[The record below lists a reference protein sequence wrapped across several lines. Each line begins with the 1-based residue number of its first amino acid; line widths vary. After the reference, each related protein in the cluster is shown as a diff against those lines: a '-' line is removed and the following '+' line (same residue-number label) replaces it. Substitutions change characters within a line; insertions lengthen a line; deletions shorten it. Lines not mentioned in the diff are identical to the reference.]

1 MTDSTGPLMDGPAR
15 SLRPIAGSLPTS
27 SPTFSGP
34 QFCWICHVNTL
45 IPFSLIAPFQVR
57 KDGGGF
63 VKSIVPLLPRP
74 ADASVN
80 QSMVVI
86 CLQFQAASPQPNFRY
101 KRIQRTCSRCTT
113 TIGRCCLYTHT
124 HTHQVIPLILS
135 VMCFYVDTTV
145 MGFFLSSSSSL
156 ELSHVWEGHCDV
168 CNAARAAGVQ
178 RSFLLFLLSSR
189 GGRRL

>member
-1 MTDSTGPLMDGPAR
+1 MDGPAR
-15 SLRPIAGSLPTS
+15 SLRPIAGSPLTS
-27 SPTFSGP
+27 SLRPTFSGP
-34 QFCWICHVNTL
+34 RLCWICHVNTL

-113 TIGRCCLYTHT
+113 TIGRCCLHT
-124 HTHQVIPLILS
+124 HTPTQTLTHTSGNPSYS
-135 VMCFYVDTTV
+135 VCIMCFHVDTTV
-145 MGFFLSSSSSL
+145 MCFFLSSSSSL
-156 ELSHVWEGHCDV
+156 ALSHVWEGHRDV

-178 RSFLLFLLSSR
+178 RSFFLSFR

>member
-1 MTDSTGPLMDGPAR
+1 MTDSAGPLMDGPAR
-15 SLRPIAGSLPTS
+15 SLRLIAGSPPTS

-63 VKSIVPLLPRP
+63 VKSIVPLLPRS

-86 CLQFQAASPQPNFRY
+86 CLQFQAALPQPNFRY

-124 HTHQVIPLILS
+124 HTSGNPSYFVCNVFLCRHN
-135 VMCFYVDTTV
+135 CD
-145 MGFFLSSSSSL
+145 GFFFF
-156 ELSHVWEGHCDV
+156 V
-168 CNAARAAGVQ
+168 
-178 RSFLLFLLSSR
+178 LFFFS
-189 GGRRL
+189 

>member
-1 MTDSTGPLMDGPAR
+1 MTDSAGPLMDGPAR
-15 SLRPIAGSLPTS
+15 SLRPIAGSPLTS
-27 SPTFSGP
+27 SLRPTFSGP
-34 QFCWICHVNTL
+34 RLCWICHVNTL

-113 TIGRCCLYTHT
+113 TIGRCCLHTHT

-135 VMCFYVDTTV
+135 VMCFHVDTTV
-145 MGFFLSSSSSL
+145 MGFFCPPSSL
-156 ELSHVWEGHCDV
+156 ALSHVWEGHCDV

-178 RSFLLFLLSSR
+178 RSFLLSFR